1 MDHLAVLFHDYALFD
16 VHVAE
21 VRAALLRFLDGGMD
35 HLAVFHDYAL
45 FDVHVAEIGA
55 IFLFFGR
62 RLVLVKILQVIPLL
76 EQILQVLRLFALLG
90 SSFHSRLFFLPPN
103 GFLIRS

>member
-21 VRAALLRFLDGGMD
+21 VRAALLRFPDGGMD
-35 HLAVFHDYAL
+35 HLLAVLPQEHTL
-45 FDVHVAEIGA
+45 FDVHVAEVRA

-62 RLVLVKILQVIPLL
+62 RLVLEK
-76 EQILQVLRLFALLG
+76 ILQVLRLFALLG
-90 SSFHSRLFFLPPN
+90 SSFRSRLFFLPPN

>member
-1 MDHLAVLFHDYALFD
+1 MDHLLAVLVHDYALFD

-21 VRAALLRFLDGGMD
+21 VRAALLRFPDGGMD
-35 HLAVFHDYAL
+35 HLAVLVHDYAL
-45 FDVHVAEIGA
+45 FDVHVAEVRA

-62 RLVLVKILQVIPLL
+62 RLVLEK
-76 EQILQVLRLFALLG
+76 ILQVLRLFALLG
-90 SSFHSRLFFLPPN
+90 SSFRSRLFFLPPN

>member
-35 HLAVFHDYAL
+35 HLAVLFHDHTL
-45 FDVHVAEIGA
+45 CEVHVAEIGA

-62 RLVLVKILQVIPLL
+62 RLVLAKILQV
-76 EQILQVLRLFALLG
+76 LQLFALLG
-90 SSFHSRLFFLPPN
+90 SSFRSTLFFLPPN